1 MTALNLCGEK
11 FGRLTVIERETAS
24 IERKYRQVK
33 WICQCE
39 CGNVITVRTST
50 LRSGHTKSCGCLSS
64 EKTSE
69 RNFRHGH
76 AGRGHKSKLYT
87 AYHNMIARCYNL
99 NRPDNKFYTNISVCA
114 NWLESFENFRD
125 WALSNG
131 YVEGLTLDRID
142 VYGNYEP
149 SNCRWTTWEVQ
160 HNNTRINRL
169 IEYRGEVKS
178 MKMWCKELGLPYYTI
193 RSRIYNLNWD
203 IEKAFETPI
212 RRKGYNDCKER
223 CTVA

>member
-1 MTALNLCGEK
+1 
-11 FGRLTVIERETAS
+11 
-24 IERKYRQVK
+24 
-33 WICQCE
+33 
-39 CGNVITVRTST
+39 
-50 LRSGHTKSCGCLSS
+50 
-64 EKTSE
+64 
-69 RNFRHGH
+69 
-76 AGRGHKSKLYT
+76 
-87 AYHNMIARCYNL
+87 MIARCYNL
-99 NRPDNKFYTNISVCA
+99 NRSDNKYYTNISVCA

-149 SNCRWTTWEVQ
+149 SNCRWTTWGVQ
-160 HNNTRINRL
+160 HNNTRINRM

-193 RSRIYNLNWD
+193 RSRIHNLNWD

-212 RRKGYNDCKER
+212 RRKG
-223 CTVA
+223 